1 MLRVDQLPPAY
12 ELLRTLPTLRR
23 LPHSDVVRFEVSLD
37 RDVYGKVYPGD
48 EPHIIISGRRHR
60 HVASWLMT
68 LAHEMVHLRLSFDR
82 VPAWDGHGT
91 DFRRHAERICVAFGW
106 DSEVF

>member
-1 MLRVDQLPPAY
+1 MLRVEQLPPAY

-23 LPHSDVVRFEVSLD
+23 LPHADEVRFEVGLALD
-37 RDVYGKVYPGD
+37 CYGKVYPGD
-48 EPHIIISGRRHR
+48 EPHIILSARKHR

-68 LAHEMVHLRLSFDR
+68 LAHEMVHLRLAIDR
-82 VPAWDGHGT
+82 VPSWDGHGAE
-91 DFRRHAERICVAFGW
+91 FRRHAERICGAFGW